1 MKKKTAMDW
10 WVITGVLEMIVG
22 IVGVLSRVNTDA
34 LAGALVLGAVQVIFG
49 VALLQK
55 SKLVFWLGLVMAG
68 YNLLSVLNSLAKGP
82 MDSSVA
88 YMIAITFVGVRSAAY
103 VMLYQ
108 QIRLVKV
115 KKS

>member
-22 IVGVLSRVNTDA
+22 IVGVFSRVNTDA

-55 SKLVFWLGLVMAG
+55 SKLVFWLGLVMSG
-68 YNLLSVLNSLAKGP
+68 FNLLSVLNSLAKGP

-88 YMIAITFVGVRSAAY
+88 YMIAITFVGVRFAAY

>member
-1 MKKKTAMDW
+1 MKKKNAMDW
-10 WVITGVLEMIVG
+10 WVATGVLEMTVG

-68 YNLLSVLNSLAKGP
+68 FNLLSVLNSLAKGP
-82 MDSSVA
+82 IDSSVA
-88 YMIAITFVGVRSAAY
+88 YMIAITFVGVRFAAY

-108 QIRLVKV
+108 QIRMVKG
-115 KKS
+115 KK

>member
-1 MKKKTAMDW
+1 MKKKNTLDW
-10 WVITGVLEMIVG
+10 WIVTGVLEMIVG

-34 LAGALVLGAVQVIFG
+34 LAGALVLGVVQVIFG

-55 SKLVFWLGLVMAG
+55 SKLVFWLGIVMAG
-68 YNLLSVLNSLAKGP
+68 FNLLSVLNSLAKGP
-82 MDSSVA
+82 VDSSVA
-88 YMIAITFVGVRSAAY
+88 YMLAITFVGVRFAAY

-108 QIRLVKV
+108 QTRMVKV

>member
-1 MKKKTAMDW
+1 MKNKFAMDW
-10 WVITGVLEMIVG
+10 WVATGVLEMTVG

-34 LAGALVLGAVQVIFG
+34 LAGALVLGAVQVIFA

-68 YNLLSVLNSLAKGP
+68 FNLLSVLNSLAKGP
-82 MDSSVA
+82 IDSSVA
-88 YMIAITFVGVRSAAY
+88 YMIAITFVGVRFAAY

-108 QIRLVKV
+108 QIRMVKG
-115 KKS
+115 KK

>member
-1 MKKKTAMDW
+1 MKKKNAMDW
-10 WVITGVLEMIVG
+10 WVATGVLEMTVG

-34 LAGALVLGAVQVIFG
+34 LAGALVLGAVQVLFA

-68 YNLLSVLNSLAKGP
+68 FNLLSVLNSLAKGP
-82 MDSSVA
+82 IDSSVA
-88 YMIAITFVGVRSAAY
+88 YMIAITFVGVRFAAY

-108 QIRLVKV
+108 QIRMVKG
-115 KKS
+115 KK

>member
-1 MKKKTAMDW
+1 MDW
-10 WVITGVLEMIVG
+10 WVATGVLEMTVG

-34 LAGALVLGAVQVIFG
+34 LAGALVLGAVQVIFA

-68 YNLLSVLNSLAKGP
+68 FNLLSVLNSLAKGP
-82 MDSSVA
+82 IDSSVA
-88 YMIAITFVGVRSAAY
+88 YMIAITFVGVRFAAY

-108 QIRLVKV
+108 QIRMVKG
-115 KKS
+115 KK